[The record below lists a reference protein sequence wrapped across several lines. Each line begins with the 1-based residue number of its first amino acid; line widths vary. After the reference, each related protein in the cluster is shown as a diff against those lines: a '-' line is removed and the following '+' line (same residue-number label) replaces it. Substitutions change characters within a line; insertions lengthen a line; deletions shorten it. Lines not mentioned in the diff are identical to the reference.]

1 MKKFISAATCLAMAA
16 SMVSVA
22 APAVNAADAT
32 KTITLAAYKDSG
44 SAYASMGSNIKV
56 DQSAIDAGDVTI
68 PVAIYLTEES
78 LTSEILTLPVT
89 IKSKSG
95 ADVSGITYKTYNAK
109 EKYFSSAKSYTTKE
123 GVKFSTNA
131 AVPFDAMTDDMDEYA
146 TYGKLVPVSD
156 TKQTS
161 FGIDTPYYCV
171 SWIGGGGYKWFGD
184 KSDDYPVAVFDVV
197 LPKGTKAGDYSLEF
211 ADLQKPGYDESLLN
225 IAGND
230 GTTYDNFAPGA
241 NKLITKN
248 MTITVGEGTEPT
260 SEEVQPTSEEIQPT
274 SEEVQP
280 TTGEVTDS
288 DLTLDFGKYEV
299 DAGGSVNVDI
309 KLKSGDVA
317 VSGMDVFYKIDS
329 PLKITGFGSSSGA
342 YNASVD
348 KNADT
353 LEQNFFA
360 VGSDGEPVKG
370 EVGSS
375 VLKVKVSVP
384 ADCPTGDYKIDF
396 KTCEVYKSGQNS
408 DTWKT
413 NVIPGV
419 IHVNGTGEVSQS
431 SSEEEQPTTGE
442 VTDSDLTLDF
452 GSYEGE
458 AGGSVNVDIKLK
470 SGDVAVSGMDVFYKI
485 DSPLKITGFGSSSAA
500 YNASVDKNADTLE
513 QNFFAVG
520 SDGEPVKGEVGA
532 SVLKVKVSIPE
543 GTPAGTYTIDFKTCE
558 VYKSGQNSDTWKVN
572 VIPGKIVVGGG
583 ETTTAPETTTTTA
596 PETTTTTSEEST
608 TAQETTT
615 TAEPTKPTTE
625 LTPNYG
631 DTNLDGDVNIADVVI
646 LNRYLADKD
655 YTLTEQAMLNGD
667 VYDPK
672 GGKDLTTDDSTSI
685 LRHIIHIEKYKTFP
699 IDPSKL

>member
-329 PLKITGFGSSSGA
+329 PLKITG
-342 YNASVD
+342 
-348 KNADT
+348 T
-353 LEQNFFA
+353 
-360 VGSDGEPVKG
+360 
-370 EVGSS
+370 
-375 VLKVKVSVP
+375 VS
-384 ADCPTGDYKIDF
+384 
-396 KTCEVYKSGQNS
+396 
-408 DTWKT
+408 
-413 NVIPGV
+413 
-419 IHVNGTGEVSQS
+419 
-431 SSEEEQPTTGE
+431 
-442 VTDSDLTLDF
+442 L
-452 GSYEGE
+452 
-458 AGGSVNVDIKLK
+458 
-470 SGDVAVSGMDVFYKI
+470 
-485 DSPLKITGFGSSSAA
+485 
-500 YNASVDKNADTLE
+500 
-513 QNFFAVG
+513 
-520 SDGEPVKGEVGA
+520 
-532 SVLKVKVSIPE
+532 
-543 GTPAGTYTIDFKTCE
+543 
-558 VYKSGQNSDTWKVN
+558 
-572 VIPGKIVVGGG
+572 
-583 ETTTAPETTTTTA
+583 
-596 PETTTTTSEEST
+596 
-608 TAQETTT
+608 
-615 TAEPTKPTTE
+615 
-625 LTPNYG
+625 
-631 DTNLDGDVNIADVVI
+631 
-646 LNRYLADKD
+646 
-655 YTLTEQAMLNGD
+655 
-667 VYDPK
+667 
-672 GGKDLTTDDSTSI
+672 
-685 LRHIIHIEKYKTFP
+685 
-699 IDPSKL
+699 